1 LTLIQQSLLR
11 KAFARA
17 LGVIKEGISASRKG
31 KFKEETERLDIQAEE
46 IILPQSEDKSMSFMD
61 FSKTFVELHEATVR
75 IEDLG
80 ASLYMQKTICEE
92 MVEKMKGLIVKLGKC
107 TEMDNVRQEEKHFQH
122 ELDIFRTQIK
132 TVNLIYT
139 T

>member
-1 LTLIQQSLLR
+1 MTLIQQSLLR

-61 FSKTFVELHEATVR
+61 FSKTFVELHEATAR
-75 IEDLG
+75 IEVRRSE
-80 ASLYMQKTICEE
+80 SLALHAKDDVRRYGGDNDGVNREIRE
-92 MVEKMKGLIVKLGKC
+92 MYGDGQAM
-107 TEMDNVRQEEKHFQH
+107 
-122 ELDIFRTQIK
+122 
-132 TVNLIYT
+132 
-139 T
+139 

>member
-1 LTLIQQSLLR
+1 
-11 KAFARA
+11 
-17 LGVIKEGISASRKG
+17 
-31 KFKEETERLDIQAEE
+31 
-46 IILPQSEDKSMSFMD
+46 MD

-107 TEMDNVRQEEKHFQH
+107 TEMDNVRQLDINFRH
-122 ELDIFRTQIK
+122 ELSVFRAKIAA
-132 TVNLIYT
+132 VNLIYPT
-139 T
+139 

>member
-1 LTLIQQSLLR
+1 
-11 KAFARA
+11 
-17 LGVIKEGISASRKG
+17 
-31 KFKEETERLDIQAEE
+31 
-46 IILPQSEDKSMSFMD
+46 MD

-80 ASLYMQKTICEE
+80 ASLYMQKAMCED
-92 MVEKMKGLIVKLGKC
+92 MAGIMTGLIEKLGEC

-122 ELDIFRTQIK
+122 ELDIFRTQIE
-132 TVNLIYT
+132 TTDLIYT